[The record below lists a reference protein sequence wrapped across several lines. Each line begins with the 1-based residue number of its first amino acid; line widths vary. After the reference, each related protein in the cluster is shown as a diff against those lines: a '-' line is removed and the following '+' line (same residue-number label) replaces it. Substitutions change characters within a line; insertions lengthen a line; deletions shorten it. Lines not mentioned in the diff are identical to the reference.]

1 MPISTDDVLAALE
14 ANDPILS
21 ADTFP
26 SEPFETLKAALDRLK
41 SREMVTYNAID
52 REDAYL
58 TPEAESIVE
67 HGSHEARVF
76 EAVRAS
82 SNGLNLKELPG
93 IVGQESAK
101 VGQGNAFKQKWVAK
115 SKDKKDVLVVTAES
129 IQDTTR
135 EQLSIIK
142 DKKTHSD
149 PKVLT
154 DLRKRKLVTTQK
166 VIAFK
171 ISKGPKYA
179 REFVKEETD
188 LTADMILSGAW
199 KTVQLKPYNFNAKG
213 APSPAGAL
221 HPLNKVRQEFR
232 LIFFEMGFT
241 EMPTNR
247 FVETGF
253 WNFDA
258 LFVPQQHPARDMQD
272 TFYISDPPSADPP
285 REDPPISTP
294 STVPL
299 PSPSHKR
306 TRSKSKSPESDQKY
320 KTYWDNVRTVHESG
334 KYGSIGYRY
343 PWSADESL
351 RLVLRTHTT
360 AVSTYMLHKLAANPK
375 PARYFSIDRVF
386 RNESLDQTHLS
397 EFHQVEGVIA
407 DYNLALGGLIGFM
420 KVFFSKMGIDQLR
433 FKPAYNPYTEPSME
447 IFGWHEGLNKWMEIG
462 NSGMFRPEMLEP
474 MGLPKDMRV
483 YGWGLSLERPTM
495 IKYGVN
501 NIRELLGHKVDLNF
515 IESNPAV
522 RLEKD

>member
-14 ANDPILS
+14 ANDSILS
-21 ADTFP
+21 ADTFQ
-26 SEPFETLKAALDRLK
+26 SEPFDTLKAALDRLK

-52 REDAYL
+52 REVASL

-82 SNGLNLKELPG
+82 LNGLSLKELPG
-93 IVGQESAK
+93 IVGQEAAK
-101 VGQGNAFKQKWVAK
+101 VGQGNAFKQKWIAK
-115 SKDKKDVLVVTAES
+115 SKDKSRDKKDVLVATADS
-129 IQDTTR
+129 IQDTTKD
-135 EQLSIIK
+135 LLLIIK

-149 PKVLT
+149 PRVLA
-154 DLRKRKLVTTQK
+154 DLRKRKLLTTQK
-166 VIAFK
+166 VITFK

-188 LTADMILSGAW
+188 LTADMIASGAW
-199 KTVQLKPYNFNAKG
+199 KSVELKPYNFNAKG

-232 LIFFEMGFT
+232 LIFFGMLLILLRAFRDNAIANSMLIEMGFT
-241 EMPTNR
+241 EMPTNK
-247 FVETGF
+247 FVESGF

-258 LFVPQQHPARDMQD
+258 LFVPGQHPARDMQD
-272 TFYISDPPSADPP
+272 TFFISDPPYADPP
-285 REDPPISTP
+285 REDPPNSMP
-294 STVPL
+294 STASL
-299 PSPSHKR
+299 PGPSHKR
-306 TRSKSKSPESDQKY
+306 TKSKSKPAESDQSY

-343 PWSADESL
+343 PWSADEAL

-360 AVSTYMLHKLAANPK
+360 AVSTYMLHKLAADPK

-386 RNESLDQTHLS
+386 RNESLDQTHLA

-420 KVFFSKMGIDQLR
+420 KVFFSKMGINQLR

-462 NSGMFRPEMLEP
+462 NSGMFRPEMLES

-495 IKYGVN
+495 IK
-501 NIRELLGHKVDLNF
+501 
-515 IESNPAV
+515 
-522 RLEKD
+522 